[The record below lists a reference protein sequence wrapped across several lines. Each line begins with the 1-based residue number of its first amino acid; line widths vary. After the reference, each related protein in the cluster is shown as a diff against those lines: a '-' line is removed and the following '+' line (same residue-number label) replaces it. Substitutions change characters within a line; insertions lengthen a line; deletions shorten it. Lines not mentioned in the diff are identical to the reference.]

1 MTQEENTEQEKADA
15 AHIAAAEANRNAE
28 YIDLNE
34 TNRKLHEQIKQ
45 AKIGKRKM
53 EGG

>member
-1 MTQEENTEQEKADA
+1 MTQEEKTEQEKADA
-15 AHIAAAEANRNAE
+15 AYIAAAEANRNAE